1 MKEMYQNRRE
11 GIIMRRVILLIMSL
25 LLLTTAA
32 SAAKPTA
39 AGMTLE
45 QAEREQV
52 CAWASMASYNDR
64 LGQIARASLAAGGW
78 QVLPFRERTQ
88 EADAKFY
95 FVSKDKTY
103 LLSVAGTENMDD
115 VKVDLQLGKVLFG
128 GKDPAGFAKAAAKT
142 DATAAEALVHRGFN
156 RYTQSAFFT
165 KAYDDSTVG
174 EYIAAELITHPEENI
189 ILTGHS
195 LGGAV
200 ATLLAARLG
209 QMGVPMSQVM
219 VVSFGAPAV
228 GNAAFARQYG
238 DAMQLDRVI
247 IHNDPVKNI
256 LQSLPNG
263 YAQFGKVTRWHRN
276 DDSMHFLHS
285 MGVYADA
292 AIRNYYDM
300 RWAEEKKGRTVKP
313 FFSVIE
319 PLTDRKVYAAPLQIT
334 MDKAIKSDAPY
345 MKAVLQDILQQ
356 RLPNIYFA
364 EAAKKTSP
372 QEALETSMAEAQKRG
387 CDYIIS
393 ASITGRRL
401 KDEPYNFQIVTHE
414 EIYDTA
420 GHVLSAQDYSTNTN
434 LVPPIDAVLYNYAGM
449 RENREKALRMEKTE
463 VKLSVDNH

>member
-1 MKEMYQNRRE
+1 MHR
-11 GIIMRRVILLIMSL
+11 IVLLTMGL
-25 LLLTTAA
+25 LLMLTAMS
-32 SAAKPTA
+32 SAAGVSNE
-39 AGMTLE
+39 GMTLE

-78 QVLPFRERTQ
+78 QVVPFHEETRV
-88 EADAKFY
+88 ADARFY
-95 FVSKDKTY
+95 LVSKDKTY
-103 LLSVAGTENMDD
+103 LLSVAGTENMKDI
-115 VKVDLQLGKVLFG
+115 KVDLQLGKVFFG
-128 GKDPAGFAKAAAKT
+128 GKEPAGFAEAAAKKDVAAT
-142 DATAAEALVHRGFN
+142 DALVHKGFN
-156 RYTQSAFFT
+156 RYAQSAFFT
-165 KAYDDSTVG
+165 KIYDGSTIG
-174 EYIAAELITHPEENI
+174 EYIAAELITHPEEKI

-195 LGGAV
+195 LGGAA

-209 QMGVPMSQVM
+209 QLGVPMPQVM

-345 MKAVLQDILQQ
+345 MKAALQDILQQ
-356 RLPNIYFA
+356 RLPNICFA

-372 QEALETSMAEAQKRG
+372 QEARETSIAEAQKRG

-414 EIYDTA
+414 EVCDAA
-420 GHVLSAQDYSTNTN
+420 GHVLSVQDYSTNTN